1 MVTLAAANVWLPSGW
16 VARDY
21 ASYLQPGAGT
31 LAAQQWCLTPSPLAP
46 STDSDACPLTLGT
59 ISPTGNQVDVDI
71 NGGWVSNSPTCYHFD
86 SEQTGDRQFGGRAA
100 DWRRWRVSCGSRDL
114 LIEQYVVA
122 TGPGYILYSDWTD
135 PTVHDVMTGIVTRSS
150 MPRQTSAL
158 RLMDRGYIRSVDRTA
173 SGVRISIDRV
183 VSGINGVVNNN
194 PATYKY
200 VIPTAMFDSAGVQVG
215 SLVVVHT
222 DGVTVRNFGIA

>member
-1 MVTLAAANVWLPSGW
+1 
-16 VARDY
+16 
-21 ASYLQPGAGT
+21 
-31 LAAQQWCLTPSPLAP
+31 
-46 STDSDACPLTLGT
+46 
-59 ISPTGNQVDVDI
+59 
-71 NGGWVSNSPTCYHFD
+71 
-86 SEQTGDRQFGGRAA
+86 
-100 DWRRWRVSCGSRDL
+100 L

-135 PTVHDVMTGIVTRSS
+135 PTVHDVMTGIVIRSS